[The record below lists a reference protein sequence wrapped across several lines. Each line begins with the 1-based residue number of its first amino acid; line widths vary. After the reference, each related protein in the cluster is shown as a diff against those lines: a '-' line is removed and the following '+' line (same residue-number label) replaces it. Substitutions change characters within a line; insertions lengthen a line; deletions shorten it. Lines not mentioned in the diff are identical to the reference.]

1 MRMKTSNLLITGL
14 PGVGKTTLIKKLI
27 TELATLHPVGFYTR
41 EIRQAGVR
49 RGFELVT
56 LDGRRQVLAAVDID
70 SRYRVGKYRV
80 DVAAFEEVIE
90 SIPYHDPS
98 RRLAIID
105 EIGKMECMSQK
116 FEVLVYRI
124 LESDKL
130 LIATVAARGSGLIA
144 DVRQRRDIT
153 LFEITRRNR
162 DALLPEMLAF
172 IRQ

>member
-1 MRMKTSNLLITGL
+1 MKTSNLLITGM
-14 PGVGKTTLIKKLI
+14 PGVGKTTLIKKLVA
-27 TELATLHPVGFYTR
+27 ELATLHPVGFYTR
-41 EIRQAGVR
+41 EIRQGGVR

-56 LDGRRQVLAAVDID
+56 LDGQRQVLAAVDIR

-90 SIPYHDPS
+90 NIPYRDPS
-98 RRLAIID
+98 SHLAIID

-116 FEVLVYRI
+116 FHFLVNRI

-144 DVRQRRDIT
+144 DVRQRRDIV
-153 LFEITRRNR
+153 LFEITRSNR
-162 DALLPEMLAF
+162 DVLLPEILAI